1 MELMTLRSD
10 AFLLAYFNNG
20 DAPDAEQIRFAVTQG
35 SQPTRWTPLNRG
47 LPMLISTVGELGVR
61 DPFILRDERRGLFVV
76 IATDLR
82 TVPGG
87 DWERAVRFGS
97 RSIVIWE
104 SADLVTWSQ
113 PWLAEIA
120 PEAAGNVWAP
130 KAFRLM
136 DRATWRI
143 YFAAAL
149 YDDSTSREVQTHQ
162 RILMVETDD
171 FNTFSPVTTY
181 LDAGHDVIDATFLEW
196 NGELSRFTADS
207 LTSDPASKSQFV
219 RQDRAA
225 SFDTPEGQTV
235 DRQLGR
241 GYQARAEGPAAF
253 AGIDDGFAYLMLDEF
268 ERRGYQ
274 LYRSENP
281 HSGDWQWVSDAR
293 LPPGARHGS
302 VIRISEAER
311 ALLEPLILQ

>member
-1 MELMTLRSD
+1 MTLGSD
-10 AFLLAYFNNG
+10 AFLFAYFNNG
-20 DAPDAEQIRFAVTQG
+20 DAPDVEQIRFAVTPG
-35 SQPTRWTPLNRG
+35 CQPTRWTPLYRG
-47 LPMLISTVGELGVR
+47 LPMLTSMVGELGVR

-82 TVPGG
+82 TVPDG

-104 SADLVTWSQ
+104 SADLVSWSQ
-113 PWLAEIA
+113 PRLAEIA

-130 KAFRLM
+130 KAFWLA

-149 YDDSTSREVQTHQ
+149 YDGSTSREVQTHQ

-171 FNTFSPVTTY
+171 FTTFSPATTY

-241 GYQARAEGPAAF
+241 GHQARAEGPAAF
-253 AGIDDGFAYLMLDEF
+253 AGIDDRFAYLMLDEF

-281 HSGDWQWVSDAR
+281 HSGDWQLVSDAQ

-311 ALLEPLILQ
+311 ALLEPLILP

>member
-1 MELMTLRSD
+1 MTLRSD
-10 AFLLAYFNNG
+10 AFLFVYFDNG
-20 DAPDAEQIRFAVTQG
+20 DAPDAEQIRFAVTPG
-35 SQPTRWTPLNRG
+35 NQPTGWTPLNRG
-47 LPMLISTVGELGVR
+47 RPMLTSTVGELGAR

-87 DWERAVRFGS
+87 DWQRAVRSGS

-104 SADLVTWSQ
+104 SADLVSWSQ
-113 PWLAEIA
+113 PRLAEVA

-130 KAFRLM
+130 KAFWLS

-143 YFAAAL
+143 YFAAAV
-149 YDDSTSREVQTHQ
+149 YDASTSREVQAHQ
-162 RILMVETDD
+162 RILMVDTDD
-171 FNTFSPVTTY
+171 FDTFSPTTTY

-196 NGELSRFTADS
+196 DGELSRFTADS
-207 LTSDPASKSQFV
+207 LTNDPASKSQFV

-225 SFDTPEGQTV
+225 SFDTPAGQTV
-235 DRQLGR
+235 ARELGR
-241 GYQARAEGPAAF
+241 GYQTRAEGPAPF
-253 AGIDDGFAYLMLDEF
+253 AGIDDRFAYLMLDEF

-274 LYRSENP
+274 LYRSQDP
-281 HSGDWQWVSDAR
+281 HAGVWHWVSDAE

-311 ALLEPLILQ
+311 ARLAPLVLD